1 MMYKIFAR
9 YFFILAPVMGV
20 SLIMYWFV
28 LDPTDFW
35 WGGWK
40 LLGNWSTGATF
51 GGVILMWRLHRLQSK
66 GDDDAGRE

>member
-1 MMYKIFAR
+1 MHKVFAW
-9 YFFILAPVMGV
+9 YFLALVPIMAI

-40 LLGNWSTGATF
+40 LLATWATGAAF
-51 GGVILMWRLHRLQSK
+51 GGVILMWRLYRLRSK
-66 GDDDAGRE
+66 GTR